1 MRTGGKKFWRMFWA
15 EDTMLKELSREE
27 MRRLYDERMQE
38 DFPPA
43 ELKPWKRIEE
53 MLSGGIYFAYGFC
66 EEERITAYA
75 FFVVQGASVLLDYYA
90 VSREARG
97 RGIGSRFLRL
107 LKEELRQ
114 KDICRMIVE
123 VENPDF
129 AKSEAEREE
138 RRRRIR
144 FYEKNGLILTEFCSC
159 LFGVEYR
166 IMHFPLQEA
175 AGWIWMA
182 LNRIYH
188 AMFDKKYFG
197 KEVMLP
203 MP

>member
-114 KDICRMIVE
+114 KDI
-123 VENPDF
+123 
-129 AKSEAEREE
+129 
-138 RRRRIR
+138 
-144 FYEKNGLILTEFCSC
+144 
-159 LFGVEYR
+159 
-166 IMHFPLQEA
+166 
-175 AGWIWMA
+175 
-182 LNRIYH
+182 
-188 AMFDKKYFG
+188 
-197 KEVMLP
+197 
-203 MP
+203 

>member
-1 MRTGGKKFWRMFWA
+1 MRTGGKRFWRMSWVRNA
-15 EDTMLKELSREE
+15 MLRELSREE
-27 MRRLYDERMQE
+27 MRRLYDERMQG

-43 ELKPWKRIEE
+43 ELKPWKRIAE
-53 MLSGGIYFAYGFC
+53 MLDAGIYFGYGFC
-66 EEERITAYA
+66 EERHIMAYA
-75 FFVVQGASVLLDYYA
+75 FFVVQGGSVLLDYYA
-90 VSREARG
+90 VAREARG
-97 RGIGSRFLRL
+97 TGIGSRFLDL
-107 LKEELRQ
+107 LKEELRR
-114 KDICRMIVE
+114 KNICTLIAE

-166 IMHFPLQEA
+166 IMYFPVQESA
-175 AGWIWMA
+175 AGIWEA
-182 LNRIYH
+182 LECIYR
-188 AMFDKKYFG
+188 AMFAEKYFG

-203 MP
+203 IP

>member
-1 MRTGGKKFWRMFWA
+1 
-15 EDTMLKELSREE
+15 
-27 MRRLYDERMQE
+27 
-38 DFPPA
+38 
-43 ELKPWKRIEE
+43 
-53 MLSGGIYFAYGFC
+53 
-66 EEERITAYA
+66 
-75 FFVVQGASVLLDYYA
+75 
-90 VSREARG
+90 
-97 RGIGSRFLRL
+97 
-107 LKEELRQ
+107 
-114 KDICRMIVE
+114 MIVE

-138 RRRRIR
+138 RRRRIW

-175 AGWIWMA
+175 AGGIWMA